1 MPRSL
6 FSNTTHTFV
15 IAALASALTLNLRAE
30 DWPQFRGINGSGIS
44 SSKSLPAKF
53 SFEDKVL
60 WRAKLG
66 DGIGSPVIASGLVF
80 NTAMIGEQ
88 TLGVF
93 CHSAET
99 GKQLWKKEFPTGK
112 LPRITPPNS
121 HASSTPAADASRVYV
136 YFSSLGLFALDA
148 KTGAKAWEHKLPVPA
163 YLMDWGAGASPIVHE
178 GRVYFC
184 QDDDLASYV
193 AAFDAESGR
202 QLWRSPRNDML
213 AGYSLPMICAVDGQ
227 TDLVVAGSGILKG
240 YDPTTGKE
248 RWASHS
254 LLRTIMTSP
263 VVVNDKVYVAV
274 QSYGDRSRTLKYA
287 LMQWL
292 DTNQDG
298 KLAREETPKEFHA
311 KFDLS
316 DKNKDLLL
324 DQDEIETAFQ
334 HPQNLVG
341 GGNTIQAVRGGG
353 KGDVTKTHVVWD
365 IDNRAPSNLSSPLV
379 FNGRL
384 YVVKSG
390 GFSSCF
396 DAATGKPLWELARL
410 RTYGDYYAS
419 PIAADGKVFMAGRNG
434 FIVVL
439 EDGPELKILS
449 KNDMNEEILATP
461 AIADGRIFVR
471 TRESIVCVSNE
482 AK

>member
-1 MPRSL
+1 MTRSIL
-6 FSNTTHTFV
+6 SRTTRTLLV
-15 IAALASALTLNLRAE
+15 SAFTLTLAIGLGAE
-30 DWPQFRGINGSGIS
+30 DWPQFRGVNGSGIS
-44 SSKSLPAKF
+44 SSTSLPTKF
-53 SFEDKVL
+53 SFEDKVH

-66 DGIGSPVIASGLVF
+66 DGIGSPVIASGRVF
-80 NTAMIGEQ
+80 NTAMTGDQ

-93 CHSAET
+93 CHSAAT

-121 HASSTPAADASRVYV
+121 HASSTPAADAERVYV
-136 YFSSLGLFALDA
+136 YFSSLGLFALNA
-148 KTGAKAWEHKLPVPA
+148 KTGSKVWEHKLPVPA
-163 YLMDWGAGASPIVHE
+163 YLMDWGAGASPIIHD

-193 AAFDAESGR
+193 TAFDAKSGR
-202 QLWRSPRNDML
+202 QLWRTPRLDML
-213 AGYSLPMICAVDGQ
+213 AGYSLPAICTAEGQ

-240 YDPTTGKE
+240 YDPATGKE

-263 VVVNDKVYVAV
+263 VVAKDKVFVAV

-287 LMQWL
+287 LLQWL

-316 DKNKDLLL
+316 DKNKDRLL
-324 DQDEIETAFQ
+324 DPKEIETAFQ
-334 HPQNLVG
+334 HPKNMVG

-353 KGDVTKTHVVWD
+353 KGDVTKSHVVWD
-365 IDNRAPSNLSSPLV
+365 IDNRSPSNLSSPLV
-379 FNGRL
+379 FNDRL

-396 DAATGKPLWELARL
+396 NAVTGEPLWELSRL

-419 PIAADGKVFMAGRNG
+419 PIAADGKVFMTGRNG
-434 FIVVL
+434 FVVVL

-449 KNDMNEEILATP
+449 KNDMDEEILATP
-461 AIADGRIFVR
+461 AIADSRIFIR
-471 TRESIVCVSNE
+471 TRESIVCISNE